1 VREVLAVELV
11 AELEALE
18 VLEVLELVGVTDIE
32 SLRYF

>member
-1 VREVLAVELV
+1 VREVLSVELV